1 MLSQRE
7 IGGGLWI
14 DDGGRWGRGDSGEG
28 YKEFENLWGL
38 SCCLQTYLED
48 L

>member
-7 IGGGLWI
+7 IGGGLWT
-14 DDGGRWGRGDSGEG
+14 DDGRWCGRGDSGESDQ
-28 YKEFENLWGL
+28 ESEDLWGL
-38 SCCLQTYLED
+38 SRCLQTYLEA